1 MGELEEVLEATQSAE
16 FQRCMVPLFR
26 QIARCLNS
34 SHFQVAERAL
44 FLWNNDHIEG
54 LIKQNSKVLLPIIL
68 PSLERNTKGHWN
80 QAVQSLSLNVR
91 KIFLDHDPV
100 LFEGCLKKFQ
110 DDEAQEG
117 AMRSKRDATWKR
129 LEEIALSHPQGGRPQ
144 EMAHQ
149 QSSST

>member
-1 MGELEEVLEATQSAE
+1 VL
-16 FQRCMVPLFR
+16 
-26 QIARCLNS
+26 
-34 SHFQVAERAL
+34 QVAERAL

-110 DDEAQEG
+110 DDEAQED
-117 AMRSKRDATWKR
+117 AVRSKRDATWKR
-129 LEEIALSHPQGGRPQ
+129 LEEIASSNPQAGRPQ
-144 EMAHQ
+144 AIAHQ
-149 QSSST
+149 QGSST